1 MDKNILDE
9 IERLKHDYKDL
20 KEEIN
25 ELNNAII
32 KSEISNSRKR
42 GVYTSAGATCEA
54 MLKMIY
60 HKDTNHQKPVNKLM
74 LDELLIKVNDLLP
87 PQVIINFRTIQAWRN
102 YGTHDKDDMRNADSN
117 SFIMVEMAL
126 TNIVNWFFT
135 SYLKIDTPSE
145 NKNLINITEIDK
157 VPQKKKINIKKKSA
171 DIYLSKKETNIPIE
185 NSKQIAPKNKSSVS
199 KQQKKVNEIAEAIA
213 EVEAEVTAGEWDELI
228 EFFQDDVKLETYTY
242 ADGGKYV
249 GEFKDDMAHGQGTY
263 TYANGEVYEGEWKD
277 GKRNGQGTFTWADG
291 DKYVGEYKDDK
302 QHGQATYTY
311 ADGGK
316 YVGEW
321 KDGKQHGQGT
331 YTSADGE

>member
-1 MDKNILDE
+1 MEKNILDE

-25 ELNNAII
+25 ELNNAIN

-54 MLKMIY
+54 MLKLIY

-185 NSKQIAPKNKSSVS
+185 NSKQIAPKNKSSHFD
-199 KQQKKVNEIAEAIA
+199 QILAAQKKI
-213 EVEAEVTAGEWDELI
+213 DEL
-228 EFFQDDVKLETYTY
+228 FADDIAYNKVRLWNKCEKSYWNALDTISLSY
-242 ADGGKYV
+242 ADESQILNEELSRDFVIKV
-249 GEFKDDMAHGQGTY
+249 IRETREFDEGADEEKDKFERFVSD
-263 TYANGEVYEGEWKD
+263 NGLE
-277 GKRNGQGTFTWADG
+277 
-291 DKYVGEYKDDK
+291 
-302 QHGQATYTY
+302 
-311 ADGGK
+311 
-316 YVGEW
+316 
-321 KDGKQHGQGT
+321 
-331 YTSADGE
+331 

>member
-1 MDKNILDE
+1 MEKNILDE

-25 ELNNAII
+25 ELNNAIN

-42 GVYTSAGATCEA
+42 GVYTSAGAICEA
-54 MLKMIY
+54 MLKLIY

-87 PQVIINFRTIQAWRN
+87 PQVIINFRTIQNWRN

-117 SFIMVEMAL
+117 SFIQVEMAL

-157 VPQKKKINIKKKSA
+157 VPQKKKINTKKKSA

-185 NSKQIAPKNKSSVS
+185 NSKQIAPKNKSSHFDEILAA
-199 KQQKKVNEIAEAIA
+199 QKKI
-213 EVEAEVTAGEWDELI
+213 DEL
-228 EFFQDDVKLETYTY
+228 FADDIAYNKVRLWNKCEKSYWNALDTISLSY
-242 ADGGKYV
+242 ADESQILNEELSRDFVIKV
-249 GEFKDDMAHGQGTY
+249 IRETREFDEGADEEKDKFERFVSD
-263 TYANGEVYEGEWKD
+263 NGLE
-277 GKRNGQGTFTWADG
+277 
-291 DKYVGEYKDDK
+291 
-302 QHGQATYTY
+302 
-311 ADGGK
+311 
-316 YVGEW
+316 
-321 KDGKQHGQGT
+321 
-331 YTSADGE
+331 

>member
-1 MDKNILDE
+1 MEKNILDE

-25 ELNNAII
+25 ELNNAIN

-42 GVYTSAGATCEA
+42 GVYTSAGAICEA
-54 MLKMIY
+54 MLKLIY

-87 PQVIINFRTIQAWRN
+87 PQVIINFRTIQNWRN

-117 SFIMVEMAL
+117 SFIQVEMAL

-157 VPQKKKINIKKKSA
+157 VPQKKKINTKKKSA

-185 NSKQIAPKNKSSVS
+185 KSKQIAPKNKSSHFDEILAA
-199 KQQKKVNEIAEAIA
+199 QKKI
-213 EVEAEVTAGEWDELI
+213 DEL
-228 EFFQDDVKLETYTY
+228 FADDIAYNKVRLWNKCEKSYWNALDTISLSY
-242 ADGGKYV
+242 ADESQILNEELSRDFVIKV
-249 GEFKDDMAHGQGTY
+249 IRETREFDEGTDEEKDEFERFVSD
-263 TYANGEVYEGEWKD
+263 NGLE
-277 GKRNGQGTFTWADG
+277 
-291 DKYVGEYKDDK
+291 
-302 QHGQATYTY
+302 
-311 ADGGK
+311 
-316 YVGEW
+316 
-321 KDGKQHGQGT
+321 
-331 YTSADGE
+331 

>member
-1 MDKNILDE
+1 MEKNILDE
-9 IERLKHDYKDL
+9 IERLKYDYKDL

-25 ELNNAII
+25 ELKNAIN

-54 MLKMIY
+54 MLKLIY

-74 LDELLIKVNDLLP
+74 LDELLFKVNDLLP
-87 PQVIINFRTIQAWRN
+87 PQVSINFRTIQNWRN

-157 VPQKKKINIKKKSA
+157 VPQKKKINTKKKSA

-185 NSKQIAPKNKSSVS
+185 NSKQIAQKNKSSHFDEILAA
-199 KQQKKVNEIAEAIA
+199 QKKI
-213 EVEAEVTAGEWDELI
+213 DEL
-228 EFFQDDVKLETYTY
+228 FADDIAYNKVRLWNKCEKSYWNALDTISLSY
-242 ADGGKYV
+242 ADESQILNEELSRDFVIKV
-249 GEFKDDMAHGQGTY
+249 IRETREFDEGADEEKDKFERFVSD
-263 TYANGEVYEGEWKD
+263 NGLE
-277 GKRNGQGTFTWADG
+277 
-291 DKYVGEYKDDK
+291 
-302 QHGQATYTY
+302 
-311 ADGGK
+311 
-316 YVGEW
+316 
-321 KDGKQHGQGT
+321 
-331 YTSADGE
+331 

>member
-1 MDKNILDE
+1 MEKNILDE

-25 ELNNAII
+25 ELNNAIN

-42 GVYTSAGATCEA
+42 GVYTSAGAICEA
-54 MLKMIY
+54 MLKLIY

-87 PQVIINFRTIQAWRN
+87 PQVIINFRTIQNWRN

-117 SFIMVEMAL
+117 SFIQVEMAL

-157 VPQKKKINIKKKSA
+157 VPQKKKINTKKKSA

-185 NSKQIAPKNKSSVS
+185 NSKQIAPKNKSSHFDEILAA
-199 KQQKKVNEIAEAIA
+199 QKKI
-213 EVEAEVTAGEWDELI
+213 DEL
-228 EFFQDDVKLETYTY
+228 FADDI
-242 ADGGKYV
+242 
-249 GEFKDDMAHGQGTY
+249 
-263 TYANGEVYEGEWKD
+263 
-277 GKRNGQGTFTWADG
+277 
-291 DKYVGEYKDDK
+291 KYVGEYKDDK
-302 QHGQATYTY
+302 QHGQGTYTY
-311 ADGGK
+311 AN
-316 YVGEW
+316 GE
-321 KDGKQHGQGT
+321 
-331 YTSADGE
+331 

>member
-1 MDKNILDE
+1 MEKNILDE

-25 ELNNAII
+25 ELNNAIN

-54 MLKMIY
+54 MLKLIY
-60 HKDTNHQKPVNKLM
+60 HKDTNHKKPVNKLM

-185 NSKQIAPKNKSSVS
+185 NSKQIAPKNKSSHFD
-199 KQQKKVNEIAEAIA
+199 QILAAQKKI
-213 EVEAEVTAGEWDELI
+213 DEL
-228 EFFQDDVKLETYTY
+228 FADDIAYNKVRLWNKCEKSYWNALDTISLSY
-242 ADGGKYV
+242 ADESQILNEELSRDFVIKV
-249 GEFKDDMAHGQGTY
+249 IRETREFDEGADEEKDKFERFVSD
-263 TYANGEVYEGEWKD
+263 NGLE
-277 GKRNGQGTFTWADG
+277 
-291 DKYVGEYKDDK
+291 
-302 QHGQATYTY
+302 
-311 ADGGK
+311 
-316 YVGEW
+316 
-321 KDGKQHGQGT
+321 
-331 YTSADGE
+331 

>member
-25 ELNNAII
+25 ELNNAIN

-54 MLKMIY
+54 MLKLIY

-185 NSKQIAPKNKSSVS
+185 NSKQIAPKNKSSHFD
-199 KQQKKVNEIAEAIA
+199 QILAAQKKI
-213 EVEAEVTAGEWDELI
+213 DEL
-228 EFFQDDVKLETYTY
+228 FADDIAYNKVRLWNKCEKSYWNALDTISLSY
-242 ADGGKYV
+242 ADESQILNEELSRDFVIKV
-249 GEFKDDMAHGQGTY
+249 IRETREFDEGADEEKDKFERFVSD
-263 TYANGEVYEGEWKD
+263 NGLE
-277 GKRNGQGTFTWADG
+277 
-291 DKYVGEYKDDK
+291 
-302 QHGQATYTY
+302 
-311 ADGGK
+311 
-316 YVGEW
+316 
-321 KDGKQHGQGT
+321 
-331 YTSADGE
+331 

>member
-1 MDKNILDE
+1 MEKNILDE

-25 ELNNAII
+25 ELNNAIN

-42 GVYTSAGATCEA
+42 GVYTSAGAICEA
-54 MLKMIY
+54 MLKLIY

-74 LDELLIKVNDLLP
+74 LDELLFKVNDLLP
-87 PQVIINFRTIQAWRN
+87 PQVSINFRTIQNWRN

-157 VPQKKKINIKKKSA
+157 VPQKKKINTKKKSA

-185 NSKQIAPKNKSSVS
+185 NSKQIAPKNKSSHFDEILAA
-199 KQQKKVNEIAEAIA
+199 QKKI
-213 EVEAEVTAGEWDELI
+213 DEL
-228 EFFQDDVKLETYTY
+228 FADDIAYNKVRLWNKCEKSYWNALDTISLSY
-242 ADGGKYV
+242 ADESQILNEELSRDFVIKV
-249 GEFKDDMAHGQGTY
+249 IRETREFDEGADEEKDKFERFVSD
-263 TYANGEVYEGEWKD
+263 NGLE
-277 GKRNGQGTFTWADG
+277 
-291 DKYVGEYKDDK
+291 
-302 QHGQATYTY
+302 
-311 ADGGK
+311 
-316 YVGEW
+316 
-321 KDGKQHGQGT
+321 
-331 YTSADGE
+331 

>member
-1 MDKNILDE
+1 MEKNILDE
-9 IERLKHDYKDL
+9 IERLKYDYKDL

-25 ELNNAII
+25 ELKNAIN

-54 MLKMIY
+54 MLKLIY

-74 LDELLIKVNDLLP
+74 LDELLFKVNDLLP
-87 PQVIINFRTIQAWRN
+87 PQVSINFRTIQNWRN

-157 VPQKKKINIKKKSA
+157 VPQKKKINTKKKSA

-185 NSKQIAPKNKSSVS
+185 NSKQIAQKNKSSHFDEILAA
-199 KQQKKVNEIAEAIA
+199 QKKI
-213 EVEAEVTAGEWDELI
+213 DEL
-228 EFFQDDVKLETYTY
+228 FADDIAYNKVRLWNKCEKSYWNALDTISLSY
-242 ADGGKYV
+242 ADESQILNEELSRDFVIKV
-249 GEFKDDMAHGQGTY
+249 IRETREFDEGTDEEKDEFERFVSD
-263 TYANGEVYEGEWKD
+263 NGLE
-277 GKRNGQGTFTWADG
+277 
-291 DKYVGEYKDDK
+291 
-302 QHGQATYTY
+302 
-311 ADGGK
+311 
-316 YVGEW
+316 
-321 KDGKQHGQGT
+321 
-331 YTSADGE
+331 